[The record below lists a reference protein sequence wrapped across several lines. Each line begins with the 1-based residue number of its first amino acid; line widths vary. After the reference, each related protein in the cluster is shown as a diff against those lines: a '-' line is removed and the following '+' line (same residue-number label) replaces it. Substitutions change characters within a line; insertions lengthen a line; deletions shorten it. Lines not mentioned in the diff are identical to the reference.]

1 MKRLLLAALLTC
13 LAAAACV
20 PSARAQGCARAD
32 RYCVLQAKLPY
43 LPALDSFLGGDR
55 ELARRFAEAAFSRG
69 FEHEWIL
76 FDSLLRGGKK
86 DPDGR
91 LIRSELAKLP
101 PEQWYYVIRLEDHRR
116 NLAGMGGGVYGN
128 FVQGVGNM
136 VRTEKNEMHSMKCF
150 EQADTLIRNAAPIK
164 DSARPRGAFNAWSA
178 LPVTAKFRKLNEH
191 TAPCFQFDGPGGPVE
206 IVADSWGDTLLPARA
221 WWAEYDRAA
230 LAELS
235 RGRGVCGQEYDDWD
249 LRRIRALMQK
259 EDESRQKWEKRAES
273 LKISF

>member
-1 MKRLLLAALLTC
+1 MKRTLSAAFLFCLASAPV
-13 LAAAACV
+13 AAAA
-20 PSARAQGCARAD
+20 PDCAGAD
-32 RYCVLQAKLPY
+32 RKFCLLQAKLQY
-43 LPALDSFLGGDR
+43 MPALASFLNGDA
-55 ELARRFAEAAFSRG
+55 ELSRRFADAAFNHG
-69 FEHEWIL
+69 FEHEWLL
-76 FDSLLRGGKK
+76 FDSLLRGGRK

-91 LIRSELAKLP
+91 LIRSELSKLP

-136 VRTEKNEMHSMKCF
+136 VRPEKDEMHSMKCF

-178 LPVTAKFRKLNEH
+178 LPVTAKFRKMNEH
-191 TAPCFQFDGPGGPVE
+191 TAPCFRFDGPGGPVE

-221 WWAEYDRAA
+221 WWTEYDRDA

-235 RGRGVCGQEYDDWD
+235 RFRGVCGQDYDDWD
-249 LRRIRALMQK
+249 LRRIRALMQA
-259 EDESRQKWEKRAES
+259 EEESKKKWEKRAES
-273 LKISF
+273 LNLSF

>member
-1 MKRLLLAALLTC
+1 MKNFLSAALLFC
-13 LAAAACV
+13 LASAPVAAA
-20 PSARAQGCARAD
+20 AQGCAGPD
-32 RYCVLQAKLPY
+32 RKFCLLQAKLQY
-43 LPALDSFLGGDR
+43 MPALASFLNGDG
-55 ELARRFAEAAFSRG
+55 ELSRRFADAAFNHG
-69 FEHEWIL
+69 FEHEWLL

-91 LIRSELAKLP
+91 LIRSELGRLP

-136 VRTEKNEMHSMKCF
+136 VRTEKYEMNSMKCF

-178 LPVTAKFRKLNEH
+178 LPVTAKFRKMNEH
-191 TAPCFQFDGPGGPVE
+191 TAPCFRFDGPGGPVE

-221 WWAEYDRAA
+221 WWAAYDRDA

-235 RGRGVCGQEYDDWD
+235 RFRGVCGQDYDDWD
-249 LRRIRALMQK
+249 LRRIRALMQA
-259 EDESRQKWEKRAES
+259 EEESKKKWEKRAES
-273 LKISF
+273 LNLSF